1 MKTNTWAVGVISG
14 LVATTILK
22 IITTTLYFLNLI
34 ALSEIEY
41 AARFILHIP
50 GKEMEPIYWIVGI
63 ITNYSLGAIF
73 GVLSA
78 YLFKWTGPDEK
89 LYKII
94 GIGVLSW
101 FFHLAIVPFLDPSV
115 EKYSTARTALE
126 FYIIYIIWASIAGSI
141 IIKYLRFSDDD

>member
-1 MKTNTWAVGVISG
+1 MRIGIMIVKGTVGVKPMKTNTWAVGVISG

-22 IITTTLYFLNLI
+22 IITATLYFLNLI

-63 ITNYSLGAIF
+63 ITNYSLGAVF

-78 YLFKWTGPDEK
+78 YLFKWTGPEEK
-89 LYKII
+89 YYKIV
-94 GIGVLSW
+94 GIGVL
-101 FFHLAIVPFLDPSV
+101 DRKSV
-115 EKYSTARTALE
+115 V
-126 FYIIYIIWASIAGSI
+126 
-141 IIKYLRFSDDD
+141 